1 MQERNVCLQGKSDRM
16 VLFQISQLGIS
27 LLFLVLLF
35 SVSKNFKKKSKG
47 KSDDKKL
54 KVKPKTFPKEIKS
67 DNSVGVKRK
76 ANDTDGVG
84 TKQFKTKKWKGE
96 KKHDT
101 MKKGLLGKEKE
112 NKESDSKVKQKFI
125 KESKKRGE
133 KGIFDTDKTRKRK
146 LDADGGQRDSVKKK
160 KSSEVEE
167 GMTQMQ

>member
-1 MQERNVCLQGKSDRM
+1 MNEFSVF
-16 VLFQISQLGIS
+16 LFSGRDKFETG
-27 LLFLVLLF
+27 LFIIVFCFTF

-54 KVKPKTFPKEIKS
+54 KVKPKTFPKEIKT
-67 DNSVGVKRK
+67 DNLVGVKRK

-84 TKQFKTKKWKGE
+84 TKKFKTKKWKGE
-96 KKHDT
+96 EQHDT
-101 MKKGLLGKEKE
+101 RKKGLLGNEKE

-125 KESKKRGE
+125 KDSKKRSE
-133 KGIFDTDKTRKRK
+133 KGKFDSDKTRKRK
-146 LDADGGQRDSVKKK
+146 LDADGGQRDGVKKK

>member
-1 MQERNVCLQGKSDRM
+1 M
-16 VLFQISQLGIS
+16 
-27 LLFLVLLF
+27 
-35 SVSKNFKKKSKG
+35 
-47 KSDDKKL
+47 
-54 KVKPKTFPKEIKS
+54 KPKTFPKEIKS

-76 ANDTDGVG
+76 ANDTDAVG

-96 KKHDT
+96 ERHDT
-101 MKKGLLGKEKE
+101 RKKGLLGKDKE

-125 KESKKRGE
+125 KGSKKRSE
-133 KGIFDTDKTRKRK
+133 KGKFDSDKTRKRK